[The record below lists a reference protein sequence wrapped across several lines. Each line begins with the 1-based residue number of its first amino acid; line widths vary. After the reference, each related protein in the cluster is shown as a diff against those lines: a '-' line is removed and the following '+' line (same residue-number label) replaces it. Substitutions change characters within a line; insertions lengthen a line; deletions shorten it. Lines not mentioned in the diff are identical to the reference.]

1 MQVRCVFFFYLFL
14 KWGIYNTY
22 DPKKD
27 ERTDGRMVDGQPANI
42 LPAVAVVEVFLS
54 SSLS

>member
-1 MQVRCVFFFYLFL
+1 MQVRCVFFIYLFL

>member
-1 MQVRCVFFFYLFL
+1 MYFFYLFL
-14 KWGIYNTY
+14 KWGICNTY

-27 ERTDGRMVDGQPANI
+27 ERTDGRMVDGQPANL